1 MLRRVIAIQRALPI
15 TLCRM
20 NRTLRMKRKQRTQAN
35 EGTLL
40 DPDGSSS
47 SSSVPFPWSRFYL
60 LLFIILLLLT
70 EPAAHIIWR
79 AAVPDLGLLT
89 AARPPPDRSCLSPRV
104 VFLFFLTTQQMSTV
118 TWKRRR
124 WERHVPILKTGP
136 LPENTNALHAFTEIW
151 VASVVTALPT
161 KPLLWFTFSRGNVF
175 ECCVQSNK

>member
-47 SSSVPFPWSRFYL
+47 SSSGVPFPWSRFYL
-60 LLFIILLLLT
+60 LLLLT

-104 VFLFFLTTQQMSTV
+104 VFVFFDDSTDEHSDMKKKKMRETCTHIKNWTASWKHKRSTCIHWDMSCQCCYSVTYKTPFVIYFQPGGMCSSGDQLHTV
-118 TWKRRR
+118 
-124 WERHVPILKTGP
+124 
-136 LPENTNALHAFTEIW
+136 
-151 VASVVTALPT
+151 
-161 KPLLWFTFSRGNVF
+161 
-175 ECCVQSNK
+175 